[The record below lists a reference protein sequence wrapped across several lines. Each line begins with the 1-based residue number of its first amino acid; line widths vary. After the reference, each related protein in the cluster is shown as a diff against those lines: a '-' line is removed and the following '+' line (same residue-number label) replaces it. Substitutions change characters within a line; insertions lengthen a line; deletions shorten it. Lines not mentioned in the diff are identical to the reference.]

1 MSYKDI
7 SPLRVK
13 SPSQGSLTGLRKRLS
28 SDFSNEHTG
37 LSTPNPP
44 TESDTWIRDGTSAT
58 AGTSD
63 SSSLCVQDEADSFL
77 VSKVSA
83 AVEGD
88 LRQRHSA
95 TLDQPPSSLRRRSI
109 PVKLEKAGQAGQCL
123 LIAGDAE
130 LQNTLR
136 QRIERE
142 EFGNI
147 KSSAL
152 NFGTWS
158 SRGSSLPSIVGTQP
172 AHLHLS
178 MASLLFFFGLGV
190 ALMLISRC
198 QQLENL
204 WNCVGEE
211 RNFAVNVSQGCPST
225 WAH

>member
-147 KSSAL
+147 KKQRFKFRDLVFTRQFTTFDCWNPASASSPFHGFFTL
-152 NFGTWS
+152 
-158 SRGSSLPSIVGTQP
+158 
-172 AHLHLS
+172 
-178 MASLLFFFGLGV
+178 FFGLGV